1 MTKNDKNPNLKPA
14 WQSQVLG
21 YFEEKKLSQT
31 LRDSF
36 KSSILNTPVITEEN
50 YKTSITQEKIK
61 KNWSTTIISSAVSAL
76 LAASV
81 TLIVVKNSSDEQQD
95 PIAELAQLPGP
106 RVYPPDFDLEGDSKA
121 MQDIVYELFSDK
133 DFFVSKL
140 PAQVLAEYKPSEG
153 RFFSWDGEPAVSIQ
167 MNKNSNT
174 NGNPTLSKLGSDPAT
189 LFIVKLSERSQR
201 KFPKEKVTRKVAGQA
216 GKMHKVKV
224 WREGKFGYAMVQ
236 SVAVTDATP

>member
-1 MTKNDKNPNLKPA
+1 MTKNDKNLLSKPE

-21 YFEEKKLSQT
+21 YFQEKKLSPSA
-31 LRDSF
+31 RESF
-36 KSSILNTPVITEEN
+36 KSAILNTPVAVESS
-50 YKTSITQEKIK
+50 YKNPITQEKNNK
-61 KNWSTTIISSAVSAL
+61 SWTATVVSSAVSAL

-81 TLIVVKNSSDEQQD
+81 TLIVVKNSAEEQQD

-133 DFFVSKL
+133 DFFISKL

-167 MNKNSNT
+167 MNKNSVN
-174 NGNPTLSKLGSDPAT
+174 NNPT
-189 LFIVKLSERSQR
+189 I
-201 KFPKEKVTRKVAGQA
+201 
-216 GKMHKVKV
+216 
-224 WREGKFGYAMVQ
+224 
-236 SVAVTDATP
+236 TDCP